1 MSHPDLKNPR
11 GSENS
16 QSYSANVTHFGIPS
30 GFARIFILTGIHLCN
45 AYGECI
51 CVRIV
56 YHIFFF
62 NSLSLLTLN
71 DKATYV
77 TYRTAIDITN
87 DTFIFMTYSVFCH
100 IIYDTAIQFY
110 TGL

>member
-1 MSHPDLKNPR
+1 MYLREDCV
-11 GSENS
+11 
-16 QSYSANVTHFGIPS
+16 SY
-30 GFARIFILTGIHLCN
+30 
-45 AYGECI
+45 
-51 CVRIV
+51 
-56 YHIFFF
+56 FFL

-71 DKATYV
+71 DKATYRYV

-87 DTFIFMTYSVFCH
+87 DTFIFMTYSVFCD

>member
-1 MSHPDLKNPR
+1 MYLREDCV
-11 GSENS
+11 
-16 QSYSANVTHFGIPS
+16 SY
-30 GFARIFILTGIHLCN
+30 
-45 AYGECI
+45 
-51 CVRIV
+51 
-56 YHIFFF
+56 FFL

-87 DTFIFMTYSVFCH
+87 DTFIFMTYSVFCD